1 MPVHITHITSNM
13 HAETGSGNGTDGN
26 TGTLSRIHYIYNI
39 CRKAGRDVPGPRPRG
54 TCLTLR
60 GAAGGATPRAR
71 CALTSVN
78 NGRPPR
84 GRAHGT
90 PLKGTAEGADLAGLQ
105 NFTGRPDRYN
115 AQACQ

>member
-1 MPVHITHITSNM
+1 MP
-13 HAETGSGNGTDGN
+13 EGRTG
-26 TGTLSRIHYIYNI
+26 
-39 CRKAGRDVPGPRPRG
+39 CPGPAPARHLPHPA
-54 TCLTLR
+54 

-71 CALTSVN
+71 RALTSVN